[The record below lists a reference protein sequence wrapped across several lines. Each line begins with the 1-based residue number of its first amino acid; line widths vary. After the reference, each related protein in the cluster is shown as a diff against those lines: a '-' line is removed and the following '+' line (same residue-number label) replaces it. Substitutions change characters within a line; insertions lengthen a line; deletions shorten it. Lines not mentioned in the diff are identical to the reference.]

1 MKNWAF
7 SERRSQASYFSNL
20 FQIRLHT
27 IQNDQVNKTLK
38 ISLIVFVACLVI
50 AGLGSWYAAS
60 FINPA
65 QVTKLLSSS
74 VKEATGRD
82 LQISGPVSLSLFP
95 GISVK
100 AEQVALSNTSWA
112 SNPNLLTLKQI
123 ELDISLWPLL
133 GGNVEISRIGL
144 QGLEVNLQTNKAG
157 DGNWNLTPP
166 VLNETNLGSQSAASS
181 NSSANSSSNNV
192 LASFKTMDIMDARIN
207 YKDGDQ
213 AAKVINLPKLSFD
226 ADHGKSSILIDLQY
240 ANYTL
245 NLKGKTGSLRNAYFA
260 WNQSPVKM
268 DIDLNLT
275 LNGKSL
281 AITGEIDKKPQAL
294 AHFKILLNSK
304 SFDLTPLAGSAV
316 AAGSARKVAATPVHK
331 TQGKYFFSDEAF
343 PFYLLPLADGS
354 IKINIA
360 ELGVPDQAP
369 FTNFKT
375 TLQFKN
381 DRIDANDLS
390 FNVGKGYAQ
399 AQLSIAEFSSPT
411 PKISLRGMAKDFS
424 LEQIVSSSDSGA
436 KVTGGATQVA
446 WNLKGSGISPHQFVS
461 RSSGAIQVSVG
472 KGALDSKFI
481 NKGGDFVI
489 TVFDAI
495 NPLYKKSNQTILEC
509 AVAYLPVNNGMV
521 SIKDSVGVVTDR
533 LNIVL
538 SGSVNLN
545 SESLDINI
553 NPSEKSGLTTGID
566 LGGLVKIEG
575 TLQNPKA
582 GVNKAGVVNSAVSI
596 GLGFLTGGISIAA
609 ENAKSLSTKVQPCKT
624 ALHAWSDI
632 YPMSN

>member
-1 MKNWAF
+1 M
-7 SERRSQASYFSNL
+7 
-20 FQIRLHT
+20 
-27 IQNDQVNKTLK
+27 NKTLK
-38 ISLIVFVACLVI
+38 IFLIIFLACLAI
-50 AGLGSWYAAS
+50 AGAGAWYAAS
-60 FINPA
+60 FINPT
-65 QVTKLLSSS
+65 QLTKLLSSS

-166 VLNETNLGSQSAASS
+166 VLTENNSGNQSTAAS
-181 NSSANSSSNNV
+181 NSSANDSSNSM
-192 LASFKTMDIMDARIN
+192 LTSFKTMDIMDARIN
-207 YKDGDQ
+207 YQDGNQ
-213 AAKVINLPKLSFD
+213 AAKVINLSKLSFGAED
-226 ADHGKSSILIDLQY
+226 NKSAILVDLQY

-260 WNQSPVKM
+260 WNQTPVKM

-281 AITGEIDKKPQAL
+281 AITGEVDKKPQAL
-294 AHFKILLNSK
+294 VQYRIDLNSK
-304 SFDLTPLAGSAV
+304 SFDLAPLAGSAV
-316 AAGSARKVAATPVHK
+316 AASSAGKAPAASIHK
-331 TQGKYFFSDEAF
+331 PQGKYFFSDDAF
-343 PFYLLPLADGS
+343 PFDLLPLADGS

-399 AQLSIAEFSSPT
+399 AQLSVAEFSSSA

-424 LEQIVSSSDSGA
+424 LEQITSSADSGA
-436 KVTGGATQVA
+436 RISGGATQVA
-446 WNLKGSGISPHQFVS
+446 WNLKGSGSSPHQFVS
-461 RSSGAIQVSVG
+461 RASGAIQVSVG
-472 KGALDSKFI
+472 KGTLDSKLI

-509 AVAYLPVNNGMV
+509 AVAYLPINNGMV

-538 SGSVNLN
+538 SGSINLN
-545 SESLDINI
+545 NETIDINI

-582 GVNKAGVVNSAVSI
+582 GVNKVGVVNSAVSI

-609 ENAKSLSTKVQPCKT
+609 ENAKSLSTKVQPCKAAT
-624 ALHAWSDI
+624 HSWSDI
-632 YPMSN
+632 YPTGN